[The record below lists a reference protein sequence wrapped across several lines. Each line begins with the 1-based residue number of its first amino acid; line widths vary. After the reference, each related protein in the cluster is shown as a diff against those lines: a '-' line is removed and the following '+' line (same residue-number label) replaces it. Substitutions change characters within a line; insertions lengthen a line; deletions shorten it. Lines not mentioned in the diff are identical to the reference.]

1 MINDDLT
8 KIIANAY
15 IKLLKEEE
23 EKKTSEGVTDGWFD
37 HSDTFQTSKRGTPI
51 KFQTTKAAGSVD
63 TLEGPVAYEA
73 GHHIVTGPK
82 GERYPVSPDKFK
94 TQQTV
99 FDLIKIGLRTETK
112 TKEITKEFDTLLTQ
126 MNLIKSNRIVEAIC
140 YGQTI
145 KLGEEIDGKA
155 GNSKVVSTTEGKETI
170 NFSNITFA
178 VPKEAQI
185 NGADKIKEYT
195 SSNADALRK
204 VNTYLLLNAQIGSQ
218 AGKGVGLGSIDFT
231 GAPYEQEEMTSR
243 IKLIDN
249 NK

>member
-94 TQQTV
+94 TLYDDNGDGSATPK
-99 FDLIKIGLRTETK
+99 KI
-112 TKEITKEFDTLLTQ
+112 
-126 MNLIKSNRIVEAIC
+126 IKSARLADHDGVLHTSWGDLAYQKGQHYIVKHGSGDFGAIRSDIFD
-140 YGQTI
+140 QTY
-145 KLGEEIDGKA
+145 
-155 GNSKVVSTTEGKETI
+155 
-170 NFSNITFA
+170 
-178 VPKEAQI
+178 
-185 NGADKIKEYT
+185 DK
-195 SSNADALRK
+195 
-204 VNTYLLLNAQIGSQ
+204 
-218 AGKGVGLGSIDFT
+218 
-231 GAPYEQEEMTSR
+231 
-243 IKLIDN
+243 
-249 NK
+249 